1 MKTLLNASAFAL
13 LASLTLSPLAAQ
25 DQMPDRSAMVAE
37 AEARMAEAKER
48 LNLTE
53 EQAAQ
58 VEVILQETNE
68 KRSQVF
74 QNANLQEGRNFRKM
88 RQLRSD
94 MKEVDKEA
102 TDRMAA
108 VLDDE
113 QMREYEAMKAEQRA
127 EMKERMQNRQN

>member
-1 MKTLLNASAFAL
+1 MKTIMNVAAFAL
-13 LASLTLSPLAAQ
+13 LASLTVSPLAAQ
-25 DQMPDRSAMVAE
+25 EQTPDRAAMAAE

-68 KRSQVF
+68 KRAQVF
-74 QNANLQEGRNFRKM
+74 QNANLQEGRSFRKM

-94 MKEVDKEA
+94 MQEVDKEA
-102 TDRMAA
+102 TQRMAQ

-113 QMREYEAMKAEQRA
+113 QMREYETIKEEQRA
-127 EMKERMQNRQN
+127 EMKERMRNRQN

>member
-25 DQMPDRSAMVAE
+25 DQMPDRSAMAAE

-68 KRSQVF
+68 KRSQAF

-113 QMREYEAMKAEQRA
+113 QMREYEAIKAEQRA